1 MAMST
6 YKSAWMNQELH
17 MLQESARRFFE
28 TECAPHEERWWKQ
41 QMPDREVWNKL
52 GDMGL
57 LCASIP
63 EEYGGGGGSFLHE
76 AVILYEQARALVTG
90 ISNAV
95 HSGILA
101 HYISNHGTEEQKKRW
116 LPKMATGELV
126 GAIAMSEPEAGSD
139 LKSIRTRAVSDGER
153 YLING
158 SKTFIT
164 NGYHANLICVVC
176 KTDPA
181 RGAKGVSLI
190 MIETDDLPGFRRGR
204 LLEKIGQKS
213 GDTAE
218 LFFEDMRVPVS
229 NLLGGIERQ
238 GFAQLMQEL
247 PRERMYIAV
256 QTIATMEKAIDVTT
270 RYARDRIVFDK
281 PLIEMQNTRFKLA
294 ECKTEAHIAKVFVD
308 NCIDRLMKGELDSPT
323 ASMAKWWCTQKNC
336 EIIDECLQLHGGYGY
351 VLEYPI
357 ARMYANARVGKIYG
371 GSNEIMKELIARTL
385 D

>member
-1 MAMST
+1 MSA
-6 YKSAWMNQELH
+6 YKSPWMNEELQ
-17 MLQESARRFFE
+17 MLQDSARKFFE

-41 QMPDREVWNKL
+41 QMPERGIWNKL
-52 GDMGL
+52 GEMGL

-63 EEYGGGGGSFLHE
+63 EEYGGGGGSFLHD
-76 AVILYEQARALVTG
+76 AIILCEQARALVTG
-90 ISNAV
+90 FSNAV

-101 HYISNHGTEEQKKRW
+101 HYICNYGTEEQKQRW
-116 LPKMATGELV
+116 LPKMARGELV
-126 GAIAMSEPEAGSD
+126 AAIAMSEPGAGSD
-139 LKSIRTRAVSDGER
+139 LKSVKTRAVADGDH
-153 YLING
+153 YVING

-164 NGYHANLICVVC
+164 NGYHANLICLVA

-218 LFFEDMRVPVS
+218 LFFDDMRVPKA
-229 NLLGGIERQ
+229 NLLGGVEGQ
-238 GFAQLMQEL
+238 GFVQLMQQL

-256 QTIATMEKAIDVTT
+256 QTIATMEKAIEVTT
-270 RYARDRIVFDK
+270 QYTRDRIVFEK

-294 ECKTEAHIAKVFVD
+294 ECKTEAEIARVFVD
-308 NCIDRLMKGELDSPT
+308 SCIERLMKGELDSPT
-323 ASMAKWWCTQKNC
+323 AAMAKWWCTQKNC

-351 VLEYPI
+351 VMEYPI